1 MTSKFAIKS
10 ILAVSSVFMLGVI
23 STTANAVLYPQS
35 TSQTTC
41 TLAMRAAKLCS
52 IEVEG
57 ILKGL
62 GNVTNT
68 PTLYSATIL
77 IKKGQ
82 VVFQNPA
89 GKSSQANGVPFANV
103 LVTLQGTDLIE
114 AAQITKNGRAISAIQ
129 FHDDDLVGAIIAALE
144 AQCSAGVTAAC
155 DTLEDIG
162 SESGQHPNWIKWAV
176 LTELDVLGQQW
187 VDESQSCDLSG
198 GNVANCT
205 LEDALGQKCVA
216 PNAVQANPQNFV
228 GQQFDYQCTEACHN
242 KTGTICPT
250 SFPLP

>member
-1 MTSKFAIKS
+1 
-10 ILAVSSVFMLGVI
+10 
-23 STTANAVLYPQS
+23 
-35 TSQTTC
+35 
-41 TLAMRAAKLCS
+41 MRAAKLCS

-57 ILKGL
+57 VLKGL
-62 GNVTNT
+62 GNVTNN
-68 PTLYSATIL
+68 PTLYRATIL
-77 IKKGQ
+77 IKAGQ

-89 GKSSQANGVPFANV
+89 GKSSQANGVPFADV

-114 AAQITKNGRAISAIQ
+114 AAQITKNGKAISAIQ
-129 FHDDDLVGAIIAALE
+129 FHDDDLVLAILTALE
-144 AQCSAGVTAAC
+144 AACAQGDPAAC
-155 DTLEDIG
+155 ASLEQIG
-162 SESGQHPNWIKWAV
+162 SQSDQHSNWIKWAV

-216 PNAVQANPQNFV
+216 PNAVQANPKNFI